1 MLSLFQ
7 TLQEE
12 IRSQQPHLN
21 ALQRQF
27 EQVKQHATED
37 GVKELKN
44 KQDNVKA
51 KWDKVTADAGE
62 RQNMLQGALRHRQ
75 NFYGRL
81 GEFEKWM
88 KKAQRKLDTGSEIY
102 SDEVGETMQK
112 LKALKKECD
121 ENDPAFNALCD
132 EFKELIANCN
142 DDEAA
147 ILRDRF
153 DRVMEGYTRVE
164 DILKNRDE
172 LCDKWDQYHNTHK
185 EAQAKLKTLQ
195 SKLASPNI
203 KEEEVAKINAEVK
216 ALRDGMGKWAD
227 QADAL
232 DDLMATS
239 QLTIKDRATQRTL
252 HFGSELQA
260 LDSLCDAVLFNS
272 RQKQEHL
279 GELAQLWAD
288 FENKQAELVNKL
300 GDVSDKIGN
309 AAVENSSL
317 DGVKNLVREIE
328 VGACFCKV
336 SLYSIPN
343 RSGSRFHCTLYLTDP
358 AQGFI
363 VLYT

>member
-1 MLSLFQ
+1 MQ

-27 EQVKQHATED
+27 EQVRQHATPE
-37 GVKELKN
+37 GIQSLKN
-44 KQDNVKA
+44 KQDSVKA
-51 KWDKVTADAGE
+51 KWDKVTSEAAD
-62 RQNMLQGALRHRQ
+62 RQNMLTGALRHRQ

-81 GEFEKWM
+81 GEFEKWL
-88 KKAQRKLDTGSEIY
+88 KKTQRKLDTGSEIY

-121 ENDPAFNALCD
+121 ENDPEFNALCG
-132 EFKELIANCN
+132 EFKELLAHCN

-153 DRVMEGYTRVE
+153 DRVMEGYTRV
-164 DILKNRDE
+164 DDLLKNREE
-172 LCDKWDQYHNTHK
+172 LCEKWDQYQTSHK
-185 EAQAKLKTLQ
+185 DAQARLKTLQ
-195 SKLASPNI
+195 AKLASPNI
-203 KEEEVAKINAEVK
+203 KEEEVAKINAEVQ
-216 ALRDGMGKWAD
+216 ALRNEMGKWGD
-227 QADAL
+227 QAEAL

-260 LDSLCDAVLFNS
+260 LDSICDAVLFNS

-288 FENKQAELVNKL
+288 FEDKQAELVNKL
-300 GDVSDKIGN
+300 GDLGEKIST

-317 DGVKNLVREIE
+317 EGMKELVREIE
-328 VGACFCKV
+328 VR
-336 SLYSIPN
+336 IIN
-343 RSGSRFHCTLYLTDP
+343 
-358 AQGFI
+358 
-363 VLYT
+363 

>member
-1 MLSLFQ
+1 MQIYLLFFQ

-27 EQVKQHATED
+27 EQVRQHATPD
-37 GVKELKN
+37 GVRDLKE
-44 KQDNVKA
+44 KQNNVKA
-51 KWDKVTADAGE
+51 KWDKVSADAAE
-62 RQNMLQGALRHRQ
+62 RQNMLTGALRHRQ

-81 GEFEKWM
+81 GEFEKWL
-88 KKAQRKLDTGSEIY
+88 KKTQRKLDSASEIY
-102 SDEVGETMQK
+102 SDEVGETKQK

-153 DRVMEGYTRVE
+153 DRVMEGYTRV
-164 DILKNRDE
+164 DDLLKNREE
-172 LCDKWDQYHNTHK
+172 LCQKWDQYQTSHK
-185 EAQAKLKTLQ
+185 DAQGRLKTLQ
-195 SKLASPNI
+195 AKLASPNI
-203 KEEEVAKINAEVK
+203 KEEEVAKINAEVQS
-216 ALRDGMGKWAD
+216 LRDDMGKWANE
-227 QADAL
+227 ADAL
-232 DDLMATS
+232 DELMATS

-260 LDSLCDAVLFNS
+260 LDNLCDAVLFNS

-288 FENKQAELVNKL
+288 FEAKQEDLVKKL
-300 GDVSDKIGN
+300 GVVGDKVST
-309 AAVENSSL
+309 AAVENSTL
-317 DGVKNLVREIE
+317 EGVKELVAEIE
-328 VGACFCKV
+328 VCEI
-336 SLYSIPN
+336 L
-343 RSGSRFHCTLYLTDP
+343 
-358 AQGFI
+358 
-363 VLYT
+363 